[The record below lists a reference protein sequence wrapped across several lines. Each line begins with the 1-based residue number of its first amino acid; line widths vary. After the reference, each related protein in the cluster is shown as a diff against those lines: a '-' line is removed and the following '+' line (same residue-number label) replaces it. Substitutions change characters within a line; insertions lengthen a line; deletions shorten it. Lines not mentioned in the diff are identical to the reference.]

1 MTRLTQ
7 IRGFM
12 AFVVVVFLNSFVDL
26 GHKIIVQN
34 TLFKVYDGPQQI
46 WLTAIVNALILLPF
60 ILLFTPSGFI
70 ADRWPK
76 NRVMRIGAF
85 VAVGIT
91 LAITACYYLGW
102 FWAAFAMTF
111 VLALQS
117 AIYSPSKFGYIKEIA
132 GNEALTTA
140 NAWVQG
146 STSIAIL
153 AGTLAFSVLFESLL
167 RTEAGAIG
175 GTGLPPDELL
185 QRIAPVGWL
194 LVLASLVEA
203 LLTFRLPEHHA
214 GEAGM
219 TFNRTD
225 YLRGRYLKHNL
236 HAAWDN
242 QVIWLAIVGLGVFWG
257 IAQVLLAAFPAYVE
271 DSLGE
276 SNTVMIQG
284 LMAFSGIGIILGAA
298 VAGRV
303 SRDHVEIG
311 LIPVGAIGI
320 ALVVLLLPHIRVE
333 WLHGINFL
341 ALGFLA
347 GLFIVP
353 LNALIQ
359 FNAGERELG
368 RVLAAKNFVLNW
380 VMLAALI
387 LTVVSALA
395 EAGSRV
401 IMLGLGVVAAV
412 GALYTIIQLPQSL
425 LRFLIARAFRTR
437 YRLQVIGLD
446 NMPAQG
452 GVLMLGNHVS
462 WVDWAMV
469 QLACPRPV
477 RFVMERLIYERWYLR
492 RFMDFFGVVP
502 ISRGRARDALATVTE
517 RLNKG
522 EVVCLFPEGTMS
534 KNGQLGEFR
543 RGFERAAAAVEPT
556 RDVRILPFYLHGL
569 WGSRFS
575 HASQKLKRSAN
586 AGLPRDVIVAFGP
599 TLDLSSEAETVKQAV
614 TELSVS
620 SWREHAASRPTLPKA
635 WLKVA
640 KRQLAE
646 TAVIDSNGTRLSNRR
661 LLAAVLMVSPVI
673 RRRCPGRRIGVML
686 PPSSTAVIANLA
698 SWLAGKQVVNLD
710 WELGTEA
717 LAEVCRRAGLAQV
730 LTSNRFLD
738 QLRRRGIA
746 PDRALAGIDC
756 IDLTALR
763 ATQLSWRSL
772 PALAAALSLPGWLL
786 LTLNGARA
794 TRRDDTAAILF
805 TADGADKAS
814 GLNGIELSH
823 HSLIANVEQIGEL
836 LNIECE
842 DLILAN
848 LPLSEALGL
857 TLTTCLP
864 LLAGV
869 PMACHSEPSDAL
881 GAARTIARFRLTLL
895 FSTPSLLERFIEQ
908 AQLHPI
914 MLQSLRLVIAASAPL
929 KPEVRPEARER
940 FAHRFHQTIYE
951 AYGTPET
958 TPVATLNLPDAIE
971 TQQWKI
977 QIGCKPGTVGMPLPG
992 NSVRILDPHTLEP
1005 QPTGSEGLVLIGGV
1019 PLMKGYLDEPERSRE
1034 TLIELDGQRW
1044 FRTGNLGRL
1053 DQEGFLTITAR
1064 RAGSAKI
1071 ETTSTAAQRG

>member
-1 MTRLTQ
+1 MTRLKQ
-7 IRGFM
+7 IRGFLP
-12 AFVVVVFLNSFVDL
+12 FVVVVFLNSFVDL

-46 WLTAIVNALILLPF
+46 WLTAVVNALILLPF

-85 VAVGIT
+85 VAIGIT

-117 AIYSPSKFGYIKEIA
+117 AIYSPSKFGYIKEIS

-153 AGTLAFSVLFESLL
+153 AGTLAFSVLFEGLL
-167 RTEAGAIG
+167 RTEAGGIG

-194 LVLASLVEA
+194 LVAASLAEA
-203 LLTFRLPEHHA
+203 LLTFRLPEYHA

-219 TFNRTD
+219 SFNRSD

-284 LMAFSGIGIILGAA
+284 LMAFSGIGIIVGAA

-303 SRDHVEIG
+303 SRDHVETG

-320 ALVVLLLPHIRVE
+320 ALVVVLLPHIQVE
-333 WLHGINFL
+333 WLHGLNFL

-380 VMLAALI
+380 VMLAALVV
-387 LTVVSALA
+387 TVASALA

-401 IMLGLGVVAAV
+401 IMIALGVVASA
-412 GALYTIIQLPQSL
+412 GALYTIVQLPQSL

-469 QLACPRPV
+469 QLASPRPV

-517 RLNKG
+517 LLNKG

-534 KNGQLGEFR
+534 KNAQLGEFK
-543 RGFERAAAAVEPT
+543 RGFERAAAGVDPGQG
-556 RDVRILPFYLHGL
+556 VRILPFYLHGL

-575 HASQKLKRSAN
+575 HASQKLKRKAN
-586 AGLPRDVIVAFGP
+586 SGLPRDVIVAFGP
-599 TLDLSSEAETVKQAV
+599 TLPLRTDAETLKQAV
-614 TELSVS
+614 IGLSVS

-646 TAVIDSNGTRLSNRR
+646 TAIIDSNGTRLSNRR
-661 LLAAVLMVSPVI
+661 LLTAVLMALPI
-673 RRRCPGRRIGVML
+673 IQRRCPGRRIGILL
-686 PPSSTAVIANLA
+686 PPSSSAVIAHLA
-698 SWLAGKQVVNLD
+698 SWLAGKQVVPLD
-710 WELGTEA
+710 WTLSTET
-717 LAEVCRRAGLAQV
+717 LTEVCRRAGLAQV
-730 LTSNRFLD
+730 LTSKRFLD
-738 QLRRRGIA
+738 RLRRRGQE
-746 PDRALAGIDC
+746 PDQVFAGIDQ
-756 IDLTALR
+756 IDLVALG
-763 ATQLSWRSL
+763 AAQINWRSL
-772 PALAAALSLPGWLL
+772 PALVGALSLPSWLL
-786 LTLNGARA
+786 LALSGSRA
-794 TRRDDTAAILF
+794 TRSDDTAAILF
-805 TADGADKAS
+805 AADQGSALK
-814 GLNGIELSH
+814 GIELRH
-823 HSLIANVEQIGEL
+823 RTLVANVEQIEDI
-836 LNIECE
+836 LNTECD

-848 LPLSEALGL
+848 LPQAQALGM
-857 TLTTCLP
+857 TLSTCLP

-869 PMACHSEPSDAL
+869 PMVCHPEPSDAL
-881 GAARTIARFRLTLL
+881 GAARAIARFQVTLV
-895 FSTPSLLERFIEQ
+895 FSPPSLLQRFAEQ
-908 AQLHPI
+908 ARLHPI
-914 MLQSLRLVIAASAPL
+914 MLRSLRMVIAGGEPL
-929 KPEVRPEARER
+929 QAETREAFSGR
-940 FAHRFHQTIYE
+940 FQQMIYE

-958 TPVATLNLPDAIE
+958 TPLATLNLPDAIE
-971 TQQWKI
+971 TQHWKI
-977 QIGCKPGTVGMPLPG
+977 QIGCKPGSVGMPLPG
-992 NSVRILDPHTLEP
+992 NSIRIVDPQTLAI
-1005 QPTGSEGLVLIGGV
+1005 QPADREGLVLIGGV
-1019 PLMKGYLDEPERSRE
+1019 PLMKSYLDEPERTRHA
-1034 TLIELDGQRW
+1034 LIELDGQYW
-1044 FRTGNLGRL
+1044 FRTQELGSL
-1053 DQEGFLTITAR
+1053 DRDGFLTLAAR
-1064 RAGSAKI
+1064 QAASANMRPN
-1071 ETTSTAAQRG
+1071 STPASTPAR

>member
-7 IRGFM
+7 IRGFLP
-12 AFVVVVFLNSFVDL
+12 FVAVVFLNSFVDL

-85 VAVGIT
+85 VAIAIS
-91 LAITACYYLGW
+91 LAITGCYYLGW

-117 AIYSPSKFGYIKEIA
+117 AIYSPSKFGYIKEIS

-153 AGTLAFSVLFESLL
+153 AGTLVFSMLFEALL
-167 RTEAGAIG
+167 RTETGAIG
-175 GTGLPPDELL
+175 GMDLPPDELL

-194 LVLASLVEA
+194 LVLASLAEA

-284 LMAFSGIGIILGAA
+284 LMAFSGIGIILGAT

-303 SRDHVEIG
+303 SRDHVETG

-333 WLHGINFL
+333 WLHALNFL

-387 LTVVSALA
+387 VTVVSALA

-401 IMLGLGVVAAV
+401 IMVALGVVATV
-412 GALYTIIQLPQSL
+412 GAVYTIIQLPQSL
-425 LRFLIARAFRTR
+425 LRFVIARAFRTR

-469 QLACPRPV
+469 QLASPRPV

-517 RLNKG
+517 LLNKG

-534 KNGQLGEFR
+534 KNAQLGEFK
-543 RGFERAAAAVEPT
+543 RGFERAASAVGPG

-586 AGLPRDVIVAFGP
+586 TGLPRDVIVAFGP
-599 TLDLSSEAETVKQAV
+599 TLTLNSTAERVKQAV

-640 KRQLAE
+640 KRQLSE
-646 TAVIDSNGTRLSNRR
+646 TAIIDSNGKRLSNRR
-661 LLAAVLMVSPVI
+661 LLAAVLKTLPVI
-673 RRRCPGRRIGVML
+673 RRRCPGRRIGVLL
-686 PPSSTAVIANLA
+686 PPSSIAVIANLA

-710 WELGTEA
+710 WGLGTEA
-717 LAEVCRRAGLAQV
+717 LTEVCRRAGLGQV
-730 LTSNRFLD
+730 LTSKRFLG
-738 QLRRRGIA
+738 QLRRRGLDT
-746 PDRALAGIDC
+746 DRVLVGIDR
-756 IDLTALR
+756 IDIAALQP
-763 ATQLSWRSL
+763 TEVSWRNL
-772 PALAAALSLPGWLL
+772 PALAAALAVPGWLL
-786 LTLNGARA
+786 LTLNGARR

-805 TADGADKAS
+805 TADGAAAGG
-814 GLNGIELSH
+814 GLNGIKLSH
-823 HSLIANVEQIGEL
+823 RTLVANVEQIGEL
-836 LNIECE
+836 LNIKYD

-848 LPLSEALGL
+848 LPLSQAPGL

-869 PMACHSEPSDAL
+869 PMVCHPEPSDAL
-881 GAARTIARFRLTLL
+881 GAGRTIARFRVTLL
-895 FSTPSLLERFIEQ
+895 FSSSSLLEGFIAQ
-908 AQLHPI
+908 SQLHPI
-914 MLQSLRLVIAASAPL
+914 MLRALRLVITAGEPL
-929 KPEVRPEARER
+929 KPEVRER

-958 TPVATLNLPDAIE
+958 TPLASLNLPDAIE
-971 TQQWKI
+971 TQHWKI
-977 QIGCKPGTVGMPLPG
+977 QIGCKPGSVGMPLPG
-992 NSVRILDPHTLEP
+992 NSLRIVDPQTLETL
-1005 QPTGSEGLVLIGGV
+1005 PTGSEGLTLIGGV
-1019 PLMKGYLDEPERSRE
+1019 PLMKGYLDAPERTRE
-1034 TLIELDGQRW
+1034 TLIELDGQPW
-1044 FRTGNLGRL
+1044 CRTADLGWI
-1053 DQEGFLTITAR
+1053 DQDGFLTITGRQAAPAR
-1064 RAGSAKI
+1064 MTPASMP
-1071 ETTSTAAQRG
+1071 E

>member
-7 IRGFM
+7 IRGFLP
-12 AFVVVVFLNSFVDL
+12 FVAVVFLNSFVDL

-85 VAVGIT
+85 VAIGIT

-102 FWAAFAMTF
+102 FWPAFAMTF

-117 AIYSPSKFGYIKEIA
+117 AIYSPSKFGYIKEIS

-146 STSIAIL
+146 ATSIAIL
-153 AGTLAFSVLFESLL
+153 AGTLVFSMLFEALL
-167 RTEAGAIG
+167 RTETGAIG
-175 GTGLPPDELL
+175 GIGLPPDELL

-194 LVLASLVEA
+194 LVLASLAEA

-219 TFNRTD
+219 TFNRAD

-242 QVIWLAIVGLGVFWG
+242 QVIWLAIVGLGVFWA

-303 SRDHVEIG
+303 SRDHVETG

-320 ALVVLLLPHIRVE
+320 ALVVLLLPHIHIE
-333 WLHGINFL
+333 WLHGLNFL

-380 VMLAALI
+380 VMLAALMV
-387 LTVVSALA
+387 TVISALA

-401 IMLGLGVVAAV
+401 IMVALGVVAAA

-425 LRFLIARAFRTR
+425 LRFVLARAFRTR

-469 QLACPRPV
+469 QLASPRPV

-502 ISRGRARDALATVTE
+502 ISRGRARDALAMVTE
-517 RLNKG
+517 LLNKG

-534 KNGQLGEFR
+534 KNAQLGEFK
-543 RGFERAAAAVEPT
+543 RGFERAAAAVNPG

-599 TLDLSSEAETVKQAV
+599 TLALSSTAETVKQAV
-614 TELSVS
+614 IELSVS

-640 KRQLAE
+640 KRQLADTTIIE
-646 TAVIDSNGTRLSNRR
+646 SNGTRQSNRR
-661 LLAAVLMVSPVI
+661 LLAAVLKTLPVI
-673 RRRCPGRRIGVML
+673 RRRCPGRRIGVLL
-686 PPSSTAVIANLA
+686 PPSSIAVIANLA

-717 LAEVCRRAGLAQV
+717 LTEVCRRAGLGQV
-730 LTSNRFLD
+730 LTSTRFLG
-738 QLRRRGIA
+738 QLRRRGLD
-746 PDRALAGIDC
+746 PDRVLVGIDR
-756 IDLTALR
+756 IDLAALQP
-763 ATQLSWRSL
+763 TQVSWRSL
-772 PALAAALSLPGWLL
+772 PALVAALTLPGWLL
-786 LTLNGARA
+786 LALTSARA
-794 TRRDDTAAILF
+794 TSRDDTAAILF
-805 TADGADKAS
+805 AADHTGS
-814 GLNGIELSH
+814 LHGIELSH
-823 HSLIANVEQIGEL
+823 RTLVANVEQIGEL
-836 LNIECE
+836 LNIESD

-848 LPLSEALGL
+848 LPLSQALGL
-857 TLTTCLP
+857 TLSTCLP

-869 PMACHSEPSDAL
+869 PMVCHSDPSDAL
-881 GAARTIARFRLTLL
+881 GAGRAIARFRVTLL
-895 FSTPSLLERFIEQ
+895 FSSSSLLEGFIAQ
-908 AQLHPI
+908 SQLHPI
-914 MLQSLRLVIAASAPL
+914 MLRPLRLVIAAGEPL
-929 KPEVRPEARER
+929 KAEARER
-940 FAHRFHQTIYE
+940 FAHRFHQMIYE

-971 TQQWKI
+971 TQHWKI
-977 QIGCKPGTVGMPLPG
+977 QVGCKPGSVGMPLPG
-992 NSVRILDPHTLEP
+992 NSVRIVDPQTLEAL
-1005 QPTGSEGLVLIGGV
+1005 PTGNEGLILIGGV
-1019 PLMKGYLDEPERSRE
+1019 PLMKGYLDEPERTRGA
-1034 TLIELDGQRW
+1034 LIEQDRQPW
-1044 FRTGNLGRL
+1044 FRTADLGWL
-1053 DQEGFLTITAR
+1053 DQDGFLTITGRHA
-1064 RAGSAKI
+1064 A
-1071 ETTSTAAQRG
+1071 STRMTPASMPE